1 MYLHTLHV
9 HYKAIIELWKKYICR
24 IENEEE
30 KDIEEACD
38 VDEEVVAA
46 FVEVP
51 NADGEKAVS
60 EDGEEED
67 EVDTEGA
74 SDSSDVVDAGKLC
87 KKWESYPIGH
97 KLER

>member
-1 MYLHTLHV
+1 MQM
-9 HYKAIIELWKKYICR
+9 
-24 IENEEE
+24 
-30 KDIEEACD
+30 
-38 VDEEVVAA
+38 
-46 FVEVP
+46 
-51 NADGEKAVS
+51 GEKAAVS

-87 KKWESYPIGH
+87 KKWECYPIGH

>member
-1 MYLHTLHV
+1 M
-9 HYKAIIELWKKYICR
+9 
-24 IENEEE
+24 
-30 KDIEEACD
+30 CD

-46 FVEVP
+46 FVEVL
-51 NADGEKAVS
+51 NAEGEKAAVS

-87 KKWESYPIGH
+87 KKWESYPTGH